1 MATKTKQKKNKSQIS
16 VENAIKVIKHATRRK
31 LSLSEAARQKN
42 FGRNYVSD
50 AKARLEHNYEVRNIN
65 RDLYREF
72 KRELK
77 TYKSTVS

>member
-1 MATKTKQKKNKSQIS
+1 MAKTKQTKNRSQVS
-16 VENAIKVIKHATRRK
+16 VENAIKVIKHATRGK

-50 AKARLEHNYEVRNIN
+50 AKAKLDHNYEVRNIN

-72 KRELK
+72 RREIK
-77 TYKSTVS
+77 TYQSTVS